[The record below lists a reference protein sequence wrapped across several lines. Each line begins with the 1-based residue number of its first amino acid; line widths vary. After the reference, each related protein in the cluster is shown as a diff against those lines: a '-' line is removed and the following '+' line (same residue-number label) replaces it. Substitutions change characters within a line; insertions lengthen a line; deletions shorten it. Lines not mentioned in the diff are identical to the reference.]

1 MTRVELTNDIAKALN
16 VTQQSK
22 VDGYIATVLDCIKHG
37 IIKDGQVII
46 RGFGRFITRDK
57 AKRDGR
63 NPKTGEPA
71 VITARR
77 VVRFKASKLF
87 KDKVNKGDNVYGRS
101 NS

>member
-77 VVRFKASKLF
+77 VVKFKAYEPF
-87 KDKVNKGDNVYGRS
+87 KQQVNH
-101 NS
+101 

>member
-16 VTQQSK
+16 VTQST
-22 VDGYIATVLDCIKHG
+22 VSDYVAIVLDCIKHG
-37 IIKDGQVII
+37 IIKDGKVTI

-57 AKRDGR
+57 AQRDGR

-77 VVRFKASKLF
+77 VVKFKAYDPF
-87 KDKVNKGDNVYGRS
+87 KQQVNQGDKTYGRS

>member
-16 VTQQSK
+16 VTQS
-22 VDGYIATVLDCIKHG
+22 TVSDYVVTILDSIKQG
-37 IIKDGQVII
+37 VIKDGKVII
-46 RGFGRFITRDK
+46 RGFGVFSARNKVERI
-57 AKRDGR
+57 GR

-87 KDKVNKGDNVYGRS
+87 KDKVNRGN
-101 NS
+101 

>member
-16 VTQQSK
+16 VTQS
-22 VDGYIATVLDCIKHG
+22 TVSDYVVTILDSIKQG
-37 IIKDGQVII
+37 VIKDGKVII
-46 RGFGRFITRDK
+46 RGFGVFSARNK
-57 AKRDGR
+57 SKRIGR
-63 NPKTGEPA
+63 NPKTGESA

-87 KDKVNKGDNVYGRS
+87 KDKVNQGDRAYGRS

>member
-16 VTQQSK
+16 VTQS
-22 VDGYIATVLDCIKHG
+22 TVSDYVVTILDSIKQG
-37 IIKDGQVII
+37 VIKDGKVII
-46 RGFGRFITRDK
+46 RGFGVFSARNKVERI
-57 AKRDGR
+57 GR

-77 VVRFKASKLF
+77 VVRFKAAKLF
-87 KDKVNKGDNVYGRS
+87 KDKVNQGDKAHGRP

>member
-16 VTQQSK
+16 VTQST
-22 VDGYIATVLDCIKHG
+22 VSDYVAIVLDCIKHG
-37 IIKDGQVII
+37 IIKDGKVTI

-57 AKRDGR
+57 AQRDGR

-77 VVRFKASKLF
+77 VVKFKASKLF
-87 KDKVNKGDNVYGRS
+87 KDKLNKN
-101 NS
+101 

>member
-1 MTRVELTNDIAKALN
+1 MTRVEITNDIAKALN
-16 VTQQSK
+16 VTQSK
-22 VDGYIATVLDCIKHG
+22 VDGYIAAVLDCVKHG
-37 IIKDGQVII
+37 IIKDGKVTI

-57 AKRDGR
+57 AQRDGR

-77 VVRFKASKLF
+77 VVKFKAYDPF
-87 KDKVNKGDNVYGRS
+87 KQQVNQGDKAYGRS

>member
-1 MTRVELTNDIAKALN
+1 MTRVELTNNIAKALDT
-16 VTQQSK
+16 TQSE
-22 VDGYIATVLDCIKHG
+22 VEDYISTVLDCVKHG
-37 IIKDGQVII
+37 IVKDGRVTI
-46 RGFGRFITRDK
+46 RGFGSFITRDK

-77 VVRFKASKLF
+77 VVKFKAYDPF
-87 KDKVNKGDNVYGRS
+87 KQQVNQGDKAYGRS

>member
-16 VTQQSK
+16 ITQQSK

-63 NPKTGEPA
+63 NPRTGEPA

-87 KDKVNKGDNVYGRS
+87 KDKVNQGDKAYGRS

>member
-87 KDKVNKGDNVYGRS
+87 KDKVNKGDKVYGRS

>member
-16 VTQQSK
+16 VTQSK
-22 VDGYIATVLDCIKHG
+22 VEGYLSTVLDCVKHG
-37 IIKDGQVII
+37 IIKDGKVTI

-57 AKRDGR
+57 AQRDGR

-77 VVRFKASKLF
+77 VVKFKAYEPF
-87 KDKVNKGDNVYGRS
+87 KKQVDKETTWGT
-101 NS
+101 

>member
-16 VTQQSK
+16 VTQSK
-22 VDGYIATVLDCIKHG
+22 VDDYIATVLDCIKHG
-37 IIKDGQVII
+37 IVKDGQVII

-87 KDKVNKGDNVYGRS
+87 KDKVNKGDKVYGRS